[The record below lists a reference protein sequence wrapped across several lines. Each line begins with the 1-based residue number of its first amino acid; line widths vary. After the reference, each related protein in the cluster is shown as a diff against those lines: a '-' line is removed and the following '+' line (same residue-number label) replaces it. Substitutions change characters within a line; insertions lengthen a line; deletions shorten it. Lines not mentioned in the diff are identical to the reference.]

1 MIDNISYDII
11 RQTLNLLIVA
21 CLPLV
26 GATAIAGIVV
36 GIVQSATSIHDSA
49 SAYVVR
55 LITICAV
62 AYLMTSTIV
71 TSLSALFESVFIAIG
86 NFR

>member
-11 RQTLNLLIVA
+11 RQTINLIIIS

-36 GIVQSATSIHDSA
+36 GIVQSATSINDSA

-55 LITICAV
+55 LLTICAV
-62 AYLMTSTIV
+62 VYLMTSTIS
-71 TSLSALFESVFIAIG
+71 TSLSALFEFVFTAIG